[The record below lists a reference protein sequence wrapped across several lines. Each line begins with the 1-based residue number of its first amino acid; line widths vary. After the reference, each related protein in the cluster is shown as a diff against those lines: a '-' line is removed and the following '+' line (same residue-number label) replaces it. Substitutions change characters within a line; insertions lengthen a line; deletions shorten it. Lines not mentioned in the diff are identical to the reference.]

1 MKCRKAV
8 WGLVLFI
15 ALISPGIVFG
25 QETLAVLDFTTEA
38 VSKTEMKAIVEY
50 LSAELFNTGKF
61 IVIDVS
67 QRETIL
73 NEMEFSMSGCTD
85 ESCALEIGKLL
96 SAETIVTGTLSK
108 IGSRYLMS
116 VKMLET
122 ETSKTL
128 ATSNGKYGDLDE
140 LIDGLENVAAELAG
154 NPVTETVVE
163 SEPEKNETV
172 SESASAEESDK
183 GETTAEAAARPAAP
197 ADKTVAADNGGV
209 DIPAIICTSAGA
221 AGLCVG
227 GYFLYNLFANSL
239 PAFNTANIAY
249 DSASYGSDFDTLFTA
264 LETSRDAAFNDFL
277 IGSIA
282 AGAGVVLTTVGII
295 LFANDSAPET
305 SNIAFSPV
313 VGNNPGLLVRVSY

>member
-1 MKCRKAV
+1 MKYKKAV
-8 WGLVLFI
+8 WILVLFI
-15 ALISPGIVFG
+15 ALITPGFVFG
-25 QETLAVLDFTTEA
+25 QDTLAVLDFTTEA
-38 VSKTEMKAIVEY
+38 VSRTEMKAIVEY

-154 NPVTETVVE
+154 NPITETVVE
-163 SEPEKNETV
+163 AQPEKTETV
-172 SESASAEESDK
+172 AESSSSEKSGNDNIA
-183 GETTAEAAARPAAP
+183 AEAGNESAAP
-197 ADKTVAADNGGV
+197 AEKTAAADKGGV

-221 AGLCVG
+221 AGLGVG
-227 GYFLYNLFANSL
+227 GYFIYNLFANTL
-239 PAFNTANIAY
+239 PAFNTANTAY
-249 DSASYGSDFDTLFTA
+249 DSASYGSDFDALFTA

-282 AGAGVVLTTVGII
+282 AGAGAVLTTVGII

-305 SNIAFSPV
+305 SNVAFSPV
-313 VGNNPGLLVRVSY
+313 VGKNPGLLVRVSY